1 MADNAIDKL
10 FEEMRATAE
19 ELAAIQTEEEALQ
32 EQLRDLRKRHV
43 AAIKHRDVL
52 DVTLRKH
59 IHTGMPVVQAK
70 MVAHEELEHS
80 RNASTSAM
88 SRTASVNSAP
98 VWSIANAA
106 NSASAAV
113 NSASSASTNA
123 ANTAVNVQLASM
135 GAAIFKGNRFII

>member
-19 ELAAIQTEEEALQ
+19 ELTAIQNEEEMLQ

-70 MVAHEELEHS
+70 MVAHEEFEHS
-80 RNASTSAM
+80 RNAASSAM
-88 SRTASVNSAP
+88 SRSASATNTP
-98 VWSIANAA
+98 VWSMASAA

-113 NSASSASTNA
+113 NSASSASINA
-123 ANTAVNVQLASM
+123 ANAAVNVQLASM
-135 GAAIFKGNRFII
+135 GAAIIKGNRFII

>member
-19 ELAAIQTEEEALQ
+19 ELTAIQNEEEALQ

-52 DVTLRKH
+52 DVTLQKH
-59 IHTGMPVVQAK
+59 IHMGMPVVQAK

-80 RNASTSAM
+80 RNASSTTM
-88 SRTASVNSAP
+88 SRSASANSAP

>member
-19 ELAAIQTEEEALQ
+19 ELTAIQNEEEALQ

-70 MVAHEELEHS
+70 MVAHEEFEQS
-80 RNASTSAM
+80 RNAASSAM
-88 SRTASVNSAP
+88 SRSA
-98 VWSIANAA
+98 N
-106 NSASAAV
+106 
-113 NSASSASTNA
+113 ASSAPSWSMTTATQA
-123 ANTAVNVQLASM
+123 ALNVQIAHTGNAIAS
-135 GAAIFKGNRFII
+135 GNNLIGGRIGLL

>member
-1 MADNAIDKL
+1 MADKAIDKL

-19 ELAAIQTEEEALQ
+19 ELTAIQNDEEALQ

-70 MVAHEELEHS
+70 MVAHEEMDECLAFSDEPAIANTLRS
-80 RNASTSAM
+80 SNRSENLARVYRDNAM
-88 SRTASVNSAP
+88 SE
-98 VWSIANAA
+98 
-106 NSASAAV
+106 
-113 NSASSASTNA
+113 
-123 ANTAVNVQLASM
+123 
-135 GAAIFKGNRFII
+135 IINKL